1 VTAPDRA
8 LPPPA
13 ADLDRIADALA
24 EPGWIVQPGFLDA
37 DVALALAAL
46 THARWRAGDFQKA
59 GVGRGEG
66 WRLRRDV
73 RGDHVHWIEDAV
85 PPAPLQHALDRLE
98 ALRVHLNR
106 ALFAGLEDLET
117 HLAVYPRGAFYAP
130 HLDQFR
136 DTTRRRI
143 SVVLYLNAHWRRS
156 DGGVL
161 RLWTTPLRGAAEPG
175 GRQGP
180 FVEILPE
187 AGTLV
192 ASRSADF
199 VHEVRRARRTR
210 LSLTGWF
217 LARGDVLAAP

>member
-1 VTAPDRA
+1 VTAPERS
-8 LPPPA
+8 LPPSA
-13 ADLDRIADALA
+13 VDLDRIADALA
-24 EPGWIVQPGFLDA
+24 EPGWVAQPGFLDA

-46 THARWRAGDFQKA
+46 ARARWRAGDFQKA
-59 GVGRGEG
+59 GIGRGEG

-85 PPAPLQHALDRLE
+85 PPAPLQHALHHLE
-98 ALRVHLNR
+98 VLRTHLNR
-106 ALFAGLEDLET
+106 VLFAGLEDLET
-117 HLAVYPRGAFYAP
+117 HLAVYPRGAFYAR

-156 DGGVL
+156 DGGAL
-161 RLWTTPLRGAAEPG
+161 RLWTTPVRDSVDPRG
-175 GRQGP
+175 RDGP

-192 ASRSADF
+192 AFRSADF